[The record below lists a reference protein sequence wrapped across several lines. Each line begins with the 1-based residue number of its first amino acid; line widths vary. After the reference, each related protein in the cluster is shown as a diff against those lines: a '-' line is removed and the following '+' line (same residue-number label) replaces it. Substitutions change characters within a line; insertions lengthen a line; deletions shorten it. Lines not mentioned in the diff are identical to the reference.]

1 MAQDSGEAEDLVQEV
16 YLQAWKSFHR
26 FELGTNCRA
35 WLFKILFHRL
45 HHFRRRWA
53 SAAKVEAFES
63 PADQDS
69 VVASGPVPQE
79 IRDEDVLRAL
89 GKLPIEFRE
98 VVLLADVQEFSYKEI
113 AETMK
118 LPLGTVMSRLSRGRK
133 LLGRNWRGLPTL
145 TGSRPPSSG
154 RVQVNPHER
163 PKLRLEAVRADT
175 PEPRPVSQQRA
186 FGGDHQRRAA
196 TPGDLRSVHCR
207 TRYSHPRA
215 RRPTPGCRATGSAT
229 RTATHGRATA
239 QEDATRLVR
248 GFSRPQTRR
257 GGNCWWC
264 FLESLSRTRV
274 DRVCSA
280 ESEW

>member
-1 MAQDSGEAEDLVQEV
+1 MPHFVDLYRMARLMAQDSGEAEDLVQEV

-69 VVASGPVPQE
+69 VIASSPVPQE

-133 LLGRNWRGLPTL
+133 LLRQELAGVARSYGITPPVERSG
-145 TGSRPPSSG
+145 TG
-154 RVQVNPHER
+154 E
-163 PKLRLEAVRADT
+163 
-175 PEPRPVSQQRA
+175 
-186 FGGDHQRRAA
+186 
-196 TPGDLRSVHCR
+196 
-207 TRYSHPRA
+207 
-215 RRPTPGCRATGSAT
+215 SA
-229 RTATHGRATA
+229 
-239 QEDATRLVR
+239 
-248 GFSRPQTRR
+248 
-257 GGNCWWC
+257 
-264 FLESLSRTRV
+264 
-274 DRVCSA
+274 
-280 ESEW
+280 